1 MTDFKKDVDP
11 SGQEDMSH
19 EPSTQ
24 DEPQAQV
31 PRKLTGSEVVDLL
44 RPMINPNFK
53 FVPKPSTS
61 VNAVGNTE
69 AIKKRRPASFTA
81 RPTEGRARLHNEK
94 TFVVY
99 HRFADDYRLDLML
112 PPGVGEQFDAL
123 KERLKKED
131 NEKRAWEAS
140 NPEPAEDRARLRR
153 LVKQEEERREQE
165 QKRLAAE
172 RAERD
177 AKENKERIKA
187 RLRSMGVDPDQSGF
201 RNQVS
206 KLPASQRLR
215 VYREDNVQR
224 MASAAQSVDSDIKKR
239 NESIGFML
247 NAKGPWRR
255 LGAPESVDAILALE
269 GDHPHFGEVIQFVAN
284 HVALQKMRSQAPGH
298 ESAESAKSANDAQAS
313 GTGKKARAGKGKSK
327 AAIADAGVPGEEE
340 GKPPVRLPP
349 LLLFGPPGV
358 GKTHFCESLAKVLG
372 VPVRRHPMDQAETSS
387 ALLGSDITWGNSRY
401 GLIFDLL
408 GLGEYANPLVIL
420 DELDKA
426 QVISKTSGGISSPT
440 GVLHSLLE
448 PVSAANVRDISL
460 DLELDASQ
468 ITWIATAN
476 YPWWVPATLR
486 SRFKEFLITPP
497 DAEQA
502 IQLSRSVVKHAL
514 KAAGFGVGEPDKR
527 IVVALAHLS
536 AREIYQV
543 TLAAAATAARRGA
556 RELQTKDLPR
566 EIVAEEAGAQCR
578 LSWTH

>member
-1 MTDFKKDVDP
+1 MTDFKKDADP
-11 SGQEDMSH
+11 SAPASA
-19 EPSTQ
+19 T
-24 DEPQAQV
+24 
-31 PRKLTGSEVVDLL
+31 
-44 RPMINPNFK
+44 
-53 FVPKPSTS
+53 KP
-61 VNAVGNTE
+61 
-69 AIKKRRPASFTA
+69 IKRRPASFTA
-81 RPTEGRARLHNEK
+81 KPTVGRARLHSEK

-112 PPGVGEQFDAL
+112 PPGVGEQFDAM
-123 KERLKKED
+123 KARLKKED
-131 NEKRAWEAS
+131 NEKRAWEES
-140 NPEPAEDRARLRR
+140 NPEPAEDKARMRR

-172 RAERD
+172 RAEREE
-177 AKENKERIKA
+177 KENKEKVKA
-187 RLRSMGVDPDQSGF
+187 RLKGMGIDPDQSEF

-215 VYREDNVQR
+215 VYREDDVQR
-224 MASAAQSVDSDIKKR
+224 MASTAQSVDSDVKKR
-239 NESIGFML
+239 NESLGYLL

-255 LGAPESVDAILALE
+255 LGAPESVEAILALE
-269 GDHPHFGEVIQFVAN
+269 EDHPHFGEVIQFVAN
-284 HVALQKMRSQAPGH
+284 HVALQKMRSEVPGH
-298 ESAESAKSANDAQAS
+298 ESAKSENDAQAS
-313 GTGKKARAGKGKSK
+313 GAGKKARAGKGKSK
-327 AAIADAGVPGEEE
+327 TAISDTGVPSEEE
-340 GKPPVRLPP
+340 GTPPVRLPP
-349 LLLFGPPGV
+349 MLLFGPPGV

-408 GLGEYANPLVIL
+408 GMGEHANPLVIL

-426 QVISKTSGGISSPT
+426 QVISKTSGGLSSPT

-502 IQLSRSVVKHAL
+502 IQLSRSVVRHAL
-514 KAAGFGVGEPDKR
+514 KAAGFGVREPDRR

-543 TLAAAATAARRGA
+543 TLAAAAKAARRA
-556 RELQTKDLPR
+556 SQAIEMQDLPH
-566 EIVAEEAGAQCR
+566 EIVMGDYEGR
-578 LSWTH
+578 LVRTWVH